1 MQRLSGSVYMIR
13 FEKPVYSIGLYLTFF
28 VAYIVVGYLLFNY
41 SFQSI
46 IVPIWMPAGIALVGC
61 YIWWW
66 RFVPAVFIAAFI
78 FNYLILDI
86 DDSKGLLI
94 NQTLSI
100 YLISMGATLQ
110 AVVGSALLRYWLG
123 HPLKQ
128 TSHLKN
134 FYFIV
139 FIGIIVN
146 LISASIGSF
155 SLSVFSA
162 AYDIGHYWTNF
173 FYWWL
178 GDSLGTLLI
187 APLLFSFIGL
197 ASSGVEIRRSRL
209 LFLST
214 SGLLFIAVL
223 LITGIFINITNKNIT
238 ETTQREITSIEK
250 GFYGELNNSTV
261 QLHNLASYIQRT
273 EDVTRNNFNE
283 IVHELTHK
291 YPTIA
296 AMSWNPVITQKD
308 KIQHQRE
315 LNDIYGKEVIIK
327 GNALSANDPIVY
339 VRFISPEE
347 NNEKAIG
354 FNVYSNVDR
363 KNTLNK
369 ASSSFQAQVTPIISL
384 VQSTVRK
391 PAYLMFFPIYNSEKL
406 LRGFVTGVFLV
417 EDMIVNA
424 LGLEDYDR
432 YNYELYE
439 AGKDH
444 WFSSNIGSD
453 TSGSDNKSFS
463 HDAANNRSVNSLK
476 TNESAEKIEFNF
488 SGKKWD
494 LYLHVNKQ
502 YLLQQQNQSYL
513 LLYFVEIITVSFIM
527 LFILM
532 MNSRQLDLNKQ
543 VAEKTKSLKLAM
555 HEANLANSAKS
566 RFLANM
572 SHEIRTPMN
581 AVIGFSQLAR
591 DSNDFETIKYYLEN
605 IEISSDL
612 LLNIVNDIL
621 DISKV
626 EADKLLLSHEN
637 FDIHQ
642 SLHRLSSVFL
652 IQAEAKGLEW
662 KLISDIPHD
671 LYFKG
676 DQTRFEQVVVNLCS
690 NAIKFT
696 KNGFV
701 HVTAET
707 NKINASKYQVTIKV
721 QDSGIGI
728 SDKVKQKL
736 FSAFTQADENTSR
749 EFGGT
754 GLGLAL
760 SKELSRLMG
769 GGITIGDNEG
779 GGSEFIFTCYI
790 ACADEGYE
798 PPAKALSTLDSKDIK
813 QPRVASNISKANHNN
828 VKDQINTP
836 PESKTDNHPLLS
848 VQGMHLLVAEDNE
861 INQLVI
867 GAILTNL
874 GITADIVVNGEEAI
888 EKVQQNSYDAI
899 LMDCQMPVM
908 DGYTATAAI
917 RKLAGFEH
925 IPIFALTADATKESK
940 IRAQEVGFSC
950 HLSKPIRVENLVSAL
965 NKI

>member
-1 MQRLSGSVYMIR
+1 MIR
-13 FEKPVYSIGLYLTFF
+13 FAKPAYSIGLYLTFF
-28 VAYIVVGYLLFNY
+28 VAYIAVGYLLFY
-41 SFQSI
+41 FSFQSI
-46 IVPIWMPAGIALVGC
+46 IVPIWVPAGIALVGC

-66 RFVPAVFIAAFI
+66 RFFPAVFIAAFV

-100 YLISMGATLQ
+100 YLISTGATLQ
-110 AVVGSALLRYWLG
+110 AIVGSALLRYWLG

-128 TSHLKN
+128 ISHLKN
-134 FYFIV
+134 FYFIAFV
-139 FIGIIVN
+139 GILVN

-178 GDSLGTLLI
+178 GDSLGTLLV

-197 ASSGVEIRRSRL
+197 VSSGVEIRRSRL

-214 SGLLFIAVL
+214 SGLLFLAVL
-223 LITGIFINITNKNIT
+223 LITGIFINITNKDIA
-238 ETTQREITSIEK
+238 ETTQREIKSIEN
-250 GFYGELNNSTV
+250 GFYRELNNSTV
-261 QLHNLASYIQRT
+261 QLHSLARYIQRT
-273 EDVTRNNFNE
+273 EAVIRSDFSEV
-283 IVHELTHK
+283 VHTLTHNN
-291 YPTIA
+291 PTIA
-296 AMSWNPVITQKD
+296 AMSWNPLIAQKD
-308 KIQHQRE
+308 KEKHQAE
-315 LNDIYGKEVIIK
+315 LQQIYGKDVIIK
-327 GNALSANDPIVY
+327 GDPLLDNDPIVY
-339 VRFISPEE
+339 VRFISPEKK
-347 NNEKAIG
+347 NANAIG
-354 FNVYSNVDR
+354 FNVYSSIER
-363 KNTLNK
+363 RNTLND
-369 ASSSFQAQVTPIISL
+369 ASRSFQEKVTPIISL
-384 VQSTVRK
+384 VQSAEHK
-391 PAYLMFFPIYNSEKL
+391 PAYLMFYPIYHGNDV
-406 LRGFVTGVFLV
+406 LRGFAAGVFLV

-424 LGLEDYDR
+424 LGLADYDR
-432 YNYELYE
+432 YSYEFYE

-444 WFSSNIGSD
+444 WFSSNNGMGNSGFNHNV
-453 TSGSDNKSFS
+453 TS
-463 HDAANNRSVNSLK
+463 NRSVSSLK
-476 TNESAEKIEFNF
+476 ASELSEKIEFDF
-488 SGKKWD
+488 SGRKWE
-494 LYLHVNKQ
+494 LYIQVNKQ

-555 HEANLANSAKS
+555 NEANLANSAKS

-581 AVIGFSQLAR
+581 AVIGFSRLAR
-591 DSNDFETIKYYLEN
+591 ESNDFETIKYYLEN
-605 IEISSDL
+605 IEISSEL

-662 KLISDIPHD
+662 KLINNIPHK

-676 DQTRFEQVVVNLCS
+676 DQARFEQVVVNLCS

-701 HVTAET
+701 HVTAEA
-707 NKINASKYQVTIKV
+707 NKINASEYQVTIRV

-779 GGSEFIFTCYI
+779 GGSEFIFTCHI
-790 ACADEGYE
+790 ACADEGFE
-798 PPAKALSTLDSKDIK
+798 SQEQVSKILALENTQQSN
-813 QPRVASNISKANHNN
+813 VASNTANDNPTQSHANN
-828 VKDQINTP
+828 HDQA
-836 PESKTDNHPLLS
+836 LS
-848 VQGMHLLVAEDNE
+848 VKGMHLLVAEDNE

-867 GAILTNL
+867 GAILANL
-874 GITADIVVNGEEAI
+874 GVTADIVINGQQAVD
-888 EKVQQNSYDAI
+888 KVQQNRYDAI

-917 RKLAGFEH
+917 RKLTGFEH

-940 IRAQEVGFSC
+940 VRAQEVGFSD
-950 HLSKPIRVENLVSAL
+950 HLSKPIRVESLVSAL
-965 NKI
+965 NKV

>member
-1 MQRLSGSVYMIR
+1 MIR
-13 FEKPVYSIGLYLTFF
+13 FAKPAHSIGLYLTFF
-28 VAYIVVGYLLFNY
+28 VSYIVVGYLLFY
-41 SFQSI
+41 FSFQSI
-46 IVPIWMPAGIALVGC
+46 IVPIWVPAGIALVGC

-86 DDSKGLLI
+86 DESKGLLI

-100 YLISMGATLQ
+100 YLISIGATLQ
-110 AVVGSALLRYWLG
+110 AVVGSALLRHWLG

-128 TSHLKN
+128 ISQLKN

-139 FIGIIVN
+139 FIGILVN

-155 SLSVFSA
+155 SMSVFSA
-162 AYDIGHYWTNF
+162 AYDMGHYWTNF

-214 SGLLFIAVL
+214 SALLFLAVL
-223 LITGIFINITNKNIT
+223 LITGIFIDITNKDIAK
-238 ETTQREITSIEK
+238 TTQREKNSIEN
-250 GFYGELNNSTV
+250 GFYRELNNSTV
-261 QLHNLASYIQRT
+261 QLHSLASYIQRT
-273 EDVTRNNFNE
+273 EEVTRNDFKE
-283 IVHELTHK
+283 IVYELSHN

-296 AMSWNPVITQKD
+296 AMSWNPMIANKD
-308 KIQHQRE
+308 KNKHQLE
-315 LNDIYGKEVIIK
+315 LNDIYGKGVTIK
-327 GNALSANDPIVY
+327 GDSLLDNDPIVY
-339 VRFISPEE
+339 VRFISPEK

-363 KNTLNK
+363 KNTLND
-369 ASSSFQAQVTPIISL
+369 ASNSFQAKVTPIISL
-384 VQSTVRK
+384 VQSAVRK
-391 PAYLMFFPIYNSEKL
+391 PAYLMFFPIYNRDNE
-406 LRGFVTGVFLV
+406 LRGFVAGVFLV

-424 LGLEDYDR
+424 LGLKDYDR

-444 WFSSNIGSD
+444 WFSSNNGKGNNAAHLLKSSD
-453 TSGSDNKSFS
+453 LS
-463 HDAANNRSVNSLK
+463 
-476 TNESAEKIEFNF
+476 EKIAFNF
-488 SGKKWD
+488 SGRAWD
-494 LYLHVNKQ
+494 LYLQVNKQ

-543 VAEKTKSLKLAM
+543 VAEKTKSLKLAVND
-555 HEANLANSAKS
+555 ANLANSAKS

-581 AVIGFSQLAR
+581 AVIGFSRLAR
-591 DSNDFETIKYYLEN
+591 ESNDFESIKDYLKN

-626 EADKLLLSHEN
+626 EANKLSLSHED

-642 SLHRLSSVFL
+642 SLHRMSSVFL

-662 KLISDIPHD
+662 KLINNIEHNVY
-671 LYFKG
+671 LKG

-696 KNGFV
+696 HNGFV
-701 HVTAET
+701 QVTAEA
-707 NKINASKYQVTIKV
+707 NKVNASKYKITIRV

-760 SKELSRLMG
+760 SKELSRLMEG
-769 GGITIGDNEG
+769 DIAISDNEG
-779 GGSEFIFTCYI
+779 GGSEFIFTCHI
-790 ACADEGYE
+790 ECADKGYE
-798 PPAKALSTLDSKDIK
+798 SQDQASKILALEKTQQPSVAANTTKVNLVQRHEHSHAQARKAKLNDCQNDSN
-813 QPRVASNISKANHNN
+813 QM
-828 VKDQINTP
+828 
-836 PESKTDNHPLLS
+836 LS
-848 VQGMHLLVAEDNE
+848 VKGMHLLVAEDNE

-867 GAILTNL
+867 DAILTNL
-874 GITADIVVNGEEAI
+874 GITADIVINGQQAVD
-888 EKVQQNSYDAI
+888 KVQQNSYDAI

-917 RKLAGFEH
+917 RKLSGFED

-940 IRAQEVGFSC
+940 IRAQEVGFSD
-950 HLSKPIRVENLVSAL
+950 HLPKPIRVESLVSAL

>member
-13 FEKPVYSIGLYLTFF
+13 FEKPAYSIGLYLTFF
-28 VAYIVVGYLLFNY
+28 VAYIVVGYLLFY
-41 SFQSI
+41 FSFQSI
-46 IVPIWMPAGIALVGC
+46 IVPIWVPAGIALVGC

-66 RFVPAVFIAAFI
+66 RFFPAVFIAAFV

-100 YLISMGATLQ
+100 YLISIGATLQ
-110 AVVGSALLRYWLG
+110 AAIGSALLRYWLG

-162 AYDIGHYWTNF
+162 AYDIGHYWTNL

-178 GDSLGTLLI
+178 GDSLGILLI

-197 ASSGVEIRRSRL
+197 ATSGVEVRRSRL

-214 SGLLFIAVL
+214 SGLLFLAVL
-223 LITGIFINITNKNIT
+223 LITGIFIDITNKDIT
-238 ETTQREITSIEK
+238 NTTQREINSIEN
-250 GFYGELNNSTV
+250 GFYRELNNSTV
-261 QLHNLASYIQRT
+261 QLHSLASYIQRT
-273 EDVTRNNFNE
+273 E
-283 IVHELTHK
+283 ELTRHDFK
-291 YPTIA
+291 KMVDELSHNSPAIA
-296 AMSWNPVITQKD
+296 AMSWNPIIAQKN
-308 KIQHQRE
+308 KEKHQIE
-315 LNDIYGKEVIIK
+315 LNNIYDKDVTIK
-327 GNALSANDPIVY
+327 GDSLLANDPIVY
-339 VRFISPEE
+339 VRFIAPEK

-363 KNTLNK
+363 RTTLND
-369 ASSSFQAQVTPIISL
+369 ASSSFQAKVTPIISL
-384 VQSTVRK
+384 VQSAVRK
-391 PAYLMFFPIYNSEKL
+391 PAYLMFFPIYTGEKVL
-406 LRGFVTGVFLV
+406 SGFVAGVFLV

-424 LGLEDYDR
+424 LGLADYDR
-432 YNYELYE
+432 YNYEFYE
-439 AGKDH
+439 TGKDY
-444 WFSSNIGSD
+444 WFSSNNGMGNSSSNHNE
-453 TSGSDNKSFS
+453 T
-463 HDAANNRSVNSLK
+463 NNLNVNSLK
-476 TNESAEKIEFNF
+476 ASELSEKIEFEF
-488 SGKKWD
+488 SGRKWD
-494 LYLHVNKQ
+494 LYLQVNKQ

-591 DSNDFETIKYYLEN
+591 ESNDFETIKYYLEN

-621 DISKV
+621 DISKI
-626 EADKLLLSHEN
+626 EADKLLLSHDN
-637 FDIHQ
+637 FDIHL
-642 SLHRLSSVFL
+642 SLHRLGSVFL
-652 IQAEAKGLEW
+652 IQAETKGLEW
-662 KLISDIPHD
+662 KLINNIPHNVY
-671 LYFKG
+671 LKG

-701 HVTAET
+701 HVIAEA
-707 NKINASKYQVTIKV
+707 NKIDVSNYKITIRV

-728 SDKVKQKL
+728 SDKVKETL

-790 ACADEGYE
+790 ACADEGFE
-798 PPAKALSTLDSKDIK
+798 S
-813 QPRVASNISKANHNN
+813 QEQVSNILALENTQQPKVAANTEKDNPTQSHANN
-828 VKDQINTP
+828 HDQALPVK
-836 PESKTDNHPLLS
+836 
-848 VQGMHLLVAEDNE
+848 GMHLLVAEDNE

-867 GAILTNL
+867 SAILANL
-874 GITADIVVNGEEAI
+874 GITVDIVINGQQAVD
-888 EKVQQNSYDAI
+888 KVQQNSYDAI
-899 LMDCQMPVM
+899 LMDCQMPIM

-917 RKLAGFEH
+917 RRLPGFEH
-925 IPIFALTADATKESK
+925 IPILALTADATKESK
-940 IRAQEVGFSC
+940 IRAQEVGFSD
-950 HLSKPIRVENLVSAL
+950 HLSKPIRVESLVSAL
-965 NKI
+965 NKV

>member
-1 MQRLSGSVYMIR
+1 L
-13 FEKPVYSIGLYLTFF
+13 
-28 VAYIVVGYLLFNY
+28 
-41 SFQSI
+41 
-46 IVPIWMPAGIALVGC
+46 
-61 YIWWW
+61 
-66 RFVPAVFIAAFI
+66 
-78 FNYLILDI
+78 
-86 DDSKGLLI
+86 
-94 NQTLSI
+94 
-100 YLISMGATLQ
+100 
-110 AVVGSALLRYWLG
+110 
-123 HPLKQ
+123 
-128 TSHLKN
+128 
-134 FYFIV
+134 
-139 FIGIIVN
+139 
-146 LISASIGSF
+146 
-155 SLSVFSA
+155 
-162 AYDIGHYWTNF
+162 
-173 FYWWL
+173 
-178 GDSLGTLLI
+178 
-187 APLLFSFIGL
+187 
-197 ASSGVEIRRSRL
+197 
-209 LFLST
+209 
-214 SGLLFIAVL
+214 
-223 LITGIFINITNKNIT
+223 
-238 ETTQREITSIEK
+238 
-250 GFYGELNNSTV
+250 
-261 QLHNLASYIQRT
+261 
-273 EDVTRNNFNE
+273 
-283 IVHELTHK
+283 
-291 YPTIA
+291 
-296 AMSWNPVITQKD
+296 
-308 KIQHQRE
+308 
-315 LNDIYGKEVIIK
+315 
-327 GNALSANDPIVY
+327 
-339 VRFISPEE
+339 
-347 NNEKAIG
+347 
-354 FNVYSNVDR
+354 
-363 KNTLNK
+363 
-369 ASSSFQAQVTPIISL
+369 
-384 VQSTVRK
+384 
-391 PAYLMFFPIYNSEKL
+391 
-406 LRGFVTGVFLV
+406 
-417 EDMIVNA
+417 
-424 LGLEDYDR
+424 
-432 YNYELYE
+432 
-439 AGKDH
+439 
-444 WFSSNIGSD
+444 SD
-453 TSGSDNKSFS
+453 TSGSDNKGFS
-463 HDAANNRSVNSLK
+463 QGAANNRSVNSLK
-476 TNESAEKIEFNF
+476 TNESAERIEFNF

-591 DSNDFETIKYYLEN
+591 ESNDFETIKYYLEN

-642 SLHRLSSVFL
+642 SLQRLNSVFL
-652 IQAEAKGLEW
+652 IQAEGKGLEW
-662 KLISDIPHD
+662 KLINDIPD
-671 LYFKG
+671 NLYFKG
-676 DQTRFEQVVVNLCS
+676 DQTRFEQVIVNLCS

-696 KNGFV
+696 KNGFI

-707 NKINASKYQVTIKV
+707 NKIDASKYQVMIRV

-728 SDKVKQKL
+728 NDKVKQKL
-736 FSAFTQADENTSR
+736 FTAFTQADENTSR

-769 GGITIGDNEG
+769 GGITIGDNKG
-779 GGSEFIFTCYI
+779 GGSEFIFTCCI

-813 QPRVASNISKANHNN
+813 LPRVASNISKNDNN
-828 VKDQINTP
+828 VKDQINIR
-836 PESKTDNHPLLS
+836 PESKTDNDSLLS

-874 GITADIVVNGEEAI
+874 GITVDIVVNGEEAI

-908 DGYTATAAI
+908 DGYTATTAI

-940 IRAQEVGFSC
+940 VRAQEVGFSD

>member
-1 MQRLSGSVYMIR
+1 MIR
-13 FEKPVYSIGLYLTFF
+13 FTKPAYSVGLYLTFF
-28 VAYIVVGYLLFNY
+28 LAYIAVGYLLFNF

-46 IVPIWMPAGIALVGC
+46 IVPIWVPAGIALVGC

-66 RFVPAVFIAAFI
+66 RFAPAVFIAAFI

-94 NQTLSI
+94 NQALSI
-100 YLISMGATLQ
+100 YLISIGATLQ
-110 AVVGSALLRYWLG
+110 AIVGSALLRYWLG

-134 FYFIV
+134 FYFIA
-139 FIGIIVN
+139 FIGIAVN

-155 SLSVFSA
+155 SLSVFSS

-197 ASSGVEIRRSRL
+197 ASSGLEVRRSRL

-214 SGLLFIAVL
+214 SGLLFLAVL
-223 LITGIFINITNKNIT
+223 LITGIFINITNKGIA
-238 ETTQREITSIEK
+238 ETNQREIKSIEN
-250 GFYGELNNSTV
+250 GFYSELNNSTV
-261 QLHNLASYIQRT
+261 QLHNLASYIQRI
-273 EDVTRNNFNE
+273 EDVTRNDFKE
-283 IVHELTHK
+283 HVYELIHK

-296 AMSWNPVITQKD
+296 AMSWNPVITQKE
-308 KIQHQRE
+308 KKQHQRE
-315 LNDIYGKEVIIK
+315 LSDIYGKEITIQ
-327 GNALSANDPIVY
+327 GDPLSANDPIVY

-347 NNEKAIG
+347 DNEKAIG

-363 KNTLNK
+363 KNTLND
-369 ASSSFQAQVTPIISL
+369 ASNSFQAKVTPIISL
-384 VQSTVRK
+384 VQSAVRK

-424 LGLEDYDR
+424 LGLEEYDR

-444 WFSSNIGSD
+444 WFSSNTGS
-453 TSGSDNKSFS
+453 N
-463 HDAANNRSVNSLK
+463 HDAANNRILSLLK
-476 TNESAEKIEFNF
+476 SNESAEKIDFDF
-488 SGKKWD
+488 SGKKWE
-494 LYLHVNKQ
+494 LYLQVNKQ

-543 VAEKTKSLKLAM
+543 VAEKTKSLNLAM

-591 DSNDFETIKYYLEN
+591 ESNDFETIKGYLEN
-605 IEISSDL
+605 IEISSEL

-621 DISKV
+621 DISKI

-642 SLHRLSSVFL
+642 SLHRLNSVFV

-662 KLISDIPHD
+662 RLVNNIPRNVF
-671 LYFKG
+671 LKG
-676 DQTRFEQVVVNLCS
+676 DQTRFEQVIVNLCS

-696 KNGFV
+696 KSGFV
-701 HVTAET
+701 HVIAVAKEVDAEH
-707 NKINASKYQVTIKV
+707 YQITVKV

-728 SDKVKQKL
+728 SDKIKQRL

-760 SKELSRLMG
+760 SKELSRLMDG
-769 GGITIGDNEG
+769 DISIGDNEG
-779 GGSEFIFTCYI
+779 GGSEFIFICRI
-790 ACADEGYE
+790 ARADKEFEPQRLPPQPLYPNNSQPSEINEGE
-798 PPAKALSTLDSKDIK
+798 VDSDQAL
-813 QPRVASNISKANHNN
+813 A
-828 VKDQINTP
+828 VK
-836 PESKTDNHPLLS
+836 
-848 VQGMHLLVAEDNE
+848 GMHLLVAEDNE

-867 GAILTNL
+867 DAILSNL
-874 GITADIVVNGEEAI
+874 GITADIVINGQEAVDKI
-888 EKVQQNSYDAI
+888 KQNNYDAI

-908 DGYTATAAI
+908 DGYAATAAI
-917 RKLAGFEH
+917 RKLPGFEK

-940 IRAQEVGFSC
+940 IRAQEVGFSD
-950 HLSKPIRVENLVSAL
+950 HLPKPIRVERLVSAL
-965 NKI
+965 NKF